1 MSSCFSRFV
10 SLQLQ
15 HFSLAHN
22 CETQVPNES
31 KVPWPS
37 ALIIAASNFVPSMM
51 VATLGI
57 ALPDVRR
64 SLLMSELA
72 GGALFSVIFTIAV
85 ASSAFAGRLG
95 DRIGSKTVLIAGL
108 SILASGFMFAGT
120 SSHQT
125 MMLLFLGITGL
136 GYGFIP
142 TSLYTLMSDIAP
154 RRRGLVSSLVAV
166 AYGLGGF
173 AGSLLASR
181 LIAFSGWREAFIVV
195 GTVAMTIMVLEL
207 WMAPR
212 HHPIRSAGPS
222 MHLKKAFPSSLIIL
236 ALAEFLGGSV
246 FWSTASWAPTL
257 LRSAK
262 ALSLSETGW
271 VMGLWSLSQ
280 IFGALMLGDLS
291 DKFGRKLVIVASAF
305 PAAVVSFIAYAWLT
319 SPAGLA
325 LGFILAGALRASA
338 PTLVVALAQETTS
351 QENVGTAT
359 GIVMSMHYATAVVT
373 PLVAARL
380 ITGTND
386 IILAMI
392 LVTAIPIVVYGCL
405 IGAVRERRQTTH
417 A

>member
-1 MSSCFSRFV
+1 
-10 SLQLQ
+10 
-15 HFSLAHN
+15 
-22 CETQVPNES
+22 
-31 KVPWPS
+31 
-37 ALIIAASNFVPSMM
+37 M

-64 SLLMSELA
+64 SLHMSELA
-72 GGALFSVIFTIAV
+72 AGALFSVIFTIAV
-85 ASSAFAGRLG
+85 VSSTFAGRLA
-95 DRIGSKTVLIAGL
+95 DRIGSKTALVSGL
-108 SILASGFMFAGT
+108 SILAFGFMCAGI

-154 RRRGLVSSLVAV
+154 RRKGLVSSLVAV

-173 AGSLLASR
+173 VGSLLASR
-181 LIAFSGWREAFIVV
+181 LIAFSGWREAFIAV
-195 GTVAMTIMVLEL
+195 GAVAMTIMVLEL
-207 WMAPR
+207 WRAPR
-212 HHPIRSAGPS
+212 RHQILSAGPS

-271 VMGLWSLSQ
+271 VMGLWSLAQ

-291 DKFGRKLVIVASAF
+291 DKFGRKLIIVASAF
-305 PAAVVSFIAYAWLT
+305 PAAVVSFISYAWLT
-319 SPAGLA
+319 SPSGLA

-359 GIVMSMHYATAVVT
+359 GIIMSMHYATAVVT
-373 PLVAARL
+373 PLVAAQL
-380 ITGTND
+380 ITGTGN
-386 IILAMI
+386 IVYAMI
-392 LVTAIPIVVYGCL
+392 LVSTTPLVLYGCL
-405 IGAVRERRQTTH
+405 IGAVRERRQAIH